1 MRTRV
6 IVGGVLVSVG
16 ILTAGVES
24 AVGHSG
30 ASTSALGGTTSGT
43 PGTGSASSGTGTGTG
58 SSSSGSAGSGTS
70 GSGSSAA
77 SGFKD
82 GTYTGTTEN
91 TPFGNVQV
99 RVTVSGGKIASIT
112 PLQLTRLGG
121 RSVQIDDYAVPILKQ
136 EAMQAQSANIN
147 TVSGATYTSQGYAQS
162 LQSALDQAK

>member
-1 MRTRV
+1 M
-6 IVGGVLVSVG
+6 G

-30 ASTSALGGTTSGT
+30 ASTSALGGATSGT
-43 PGTGSASSGTGTGTG
+43 PGTGSASPGTGTG